1 MIQPL
6 SFIHPEAQ
14 VAKNVIVDP
23 FSTIDKNVV
32 IGDGTWIGPN
42 VTIMEGARIGKQ
54 CKIKFEPPRWISRF
68 LIGNDSNAI

>member
-23 FSTIDKNVV
+23 L
-32 IGDGTWIGPN
+32 
-42 VTIMEGARIGKQ
+42 ARL
-54 CKIKFEPPRWISRF
+54 IKM
-68 LIGNDSNAI
+68 